1 MQFFET
7 KKTEQ
12 KKYIKK
18 LDYVLPRVVIL
29 VNGGKIRVKRA

>member
-12 KKYIKK
+12 KKIYKEVRLCFAKSSYIS
-18 LDYVLPRVVIL
+18 
-29 VNGGKIRVKRA
+29 